1 MSNIIQ
7 SLPIFLLVLGAMI
20 FVHELGHFLV
30 AKWLGIRV
38 EVFSLGF
45 GKRLLGFKRGD
56 TDYRLSLLPLGGYV
70 KMAGDNIA
78 EERAGAPDEFL
89 SHSKWDRFLVAVAG
103 PVMNLLTALAIPLVA
118 SMIFFEVPAYKVEP
132 PVVASARPDSAAAKA
147 GLQPGD
153 RIVRFDDTEVPT
165 WRDLD
170 DQVLLHP
177 GANVTLTVDRAGQQG
192 PVPATLD
199 ALNYGGERIGS
210 LGAMPEFPGATIAV
224 RRVLEGKPAAAAGL
238 REGDQIV
245 AVNGSPVGI
254 DTAGLIRAINDNAG
268 KQITLSVVRDGQPLD
283 LQATPEAER
292 DGEKVVGRLGFEPT
306 VDNIPMITTPLG
318 FTDAVAYSWDT
329 NMRFLRLTGAA
340 FGQIFAGDRSLGS
353 SLTGPIGIAEIVGQA
368 AQQGVGPVF
377 ELMGLLSLNLG
388 IFNLLPIPVLDGG
401 LIFMLAL
408 EALLGFFGLK
418 LSMNAKERMINVGLI
433 LIVLLM
439 GFVIFN
445 DIKKHI
451 IGSTGVEEPPAR
463 TEPAPPPPEQ
473 PPQTPVVPI
482 K

>member
-1 MSNIIQ
+1 LANLIQ
-7 SLPIFLLVLGAMI
+7 ALPVFLLVLGAMI

-45 GKRLLGFKRGD
+45 GTRLFGFKYGD

-78 EERAGAPDEFL
+78 EEREGAPDEFL
-89 SHSKWDRFLVAVAG
+89 SHSKWHRFLVAVAG
-103 PVMNLLTALAIPLVA
+103 PVMNLLTAFAIPLVA

-132 PVVASARPDSAAAKA
+132 PVVATTRAESPAAAA
-147 GLQPGD
+147 GLEKGD
-153 RIVRFDDTEVPT
+153 RIVRFDGTDVPT

-177 GANVTLTVDRAGQQG
+177 GAEVQLTVERNGQPTTIPVTLESV
-192 PVPATLD
+192 
-199 ALNYGGERIGS
+199 NFGGERIGW
-210 LGAMPEFPGATIAV
+210 LGAFPDYPGASIV
-224 RRVLEGKPAAAAGL
+224 VKQVNPGSAAEAAGM
-238 REGDQIV
+238 REGDEIV
-245 AVNGSPVGI
+245 AVNGKAIGV
-254 DTAGLIRAINDNAG
+254 DTAGLVGTINASAG
-268 KQITLSVVRDGQPLD
+268 TPLALQVRRDGQLVD
-283 LQATPEAER
+283 LQATPAAEQ
-292 DGEKVVGRLGFEPT
+292 DGEKTVGRLGFQPALE
-306 VDNIPMITTPLG
+306 NIPMLTTPLG

-340 FGQIFAGDRSLGS
+340 FGQIFRGARSLGS

-368 AQQGVGPVF
+368 AQQGIGPVF

-401 LIFMLAL
+401 LILMLAL
-408 EALLGFFGLK
+408 EALLGFFGLQ
-418 LSMNAKERMINVGLI
+418 LSMGAKEKMINVGLI

-451 IGSTGVEEPPAR
+451 IGSPSDEPPAR
-463 TEPAPPPPEQ
+463 SQPAQQPAPQVPAV
-473 PPQTPVVPI
+473 PV